1 MTTISF
7 KVPQT
12 VDVNKILG
20 ILKVFGVQNIEQK
33 EDSDVASDFVLT
45 DKHLKI
51 SEEREKR
58 GEYRDAEEVLN
69 ELNLKYEL

>member
-20 ILKVFGVQNIEQK
+20 ILKVFNVQDIEQK

-51 SEEREKR
+51 LEEREKR